1 MVQFR
6 FAALCILTICDTCSV
21 LYYNFKL
28 GIFKMKSVL
37 IKETMKEIKGNIIG
51 GKLLLNFGAKIQFH
65 IGSRVQNCYN
75 TMTFSTSQCQDGVK
89 VLNRL

>member
-6 FAALCILTICDTCSV
+6 YAALCILTICDTCSV

-37 IKETMKEIKGNIIG
+37 IKGTMKEIKGNIISTVLVANYSLIWRENKISHWKPST
-51 GKLLLNFGAKIQFH
+51 KLL
-65 IGSRVQNCYN
+65 
-75 TMTFSTSQCQDGVK
+75 
-89 VLNRL
+89 

>member
-6 FAALCILTICDTCSV
+6 YAALCILTICDTCSV

-37 IKETMKEIKGNIIG
+37 IKETMKEIERRDAAGRENERG
-51 GKLLLNFGAKIQFH
+51 Q
-65 IGSRVQNCYN
+65 GSLKSQNVAQ
-75 TMTFSTSQCQDGVK
+75 S
-89 VLNRL
+89 